1 MYTTFRFFQCI
12 LSNQIH
18 RCVRNTWHQIFPINY
33 MVHHLVLDL
42 NRLDRVSKDLRPR
55 NSLSFSAI
63 KVPCISESYIEVKI
77 KLIFYFH
84 TSLWWPLKK
93 IFAPPQRSVK
103 IFNFIFFS
111 SSWIGTGRVK
121 MNLSFSMVLY
131 FFLICSWGWILHP
144 IEIYDLGFAN
154 VYRLKLDLFSL
165 YPLDDFT
172 LTNILY
178 KRNST

>member
-1 MYTTFRFFQCI
+1 
-12 LSNQIH
+12 
-18 RCVRNTWHQIFPINY
+18 

-77 KLIFYFH
+77 KLIFIF
-84 TSLWWPLKK
+84 TLLCGAAKSFLKTFRALIK
-93 IFAPPQRSVK
+93 PFEAPQRSVK

-144 IEIYDLGFAN
+144 VEIYDLGFAN